1 MEILSAHAAAAGADA
16 ETVREMLDCAACD
29 DAVRILREK
38 GLDREALGRVTE
50 KISFHLNHRAEPME
64 VGVLMFSKEYGIL
77 GRSDNEETLLKK
89 IMEER

>member
-1 MEILSAHAAAAGADA
+1 M
-16 ETVREMLDCAACD
+16 
-29 DAVRILREK
+29 
-38 GLDREALGRVTE
+38 DRETLSRLTE

>member
-1 MEILSAHAAAAGADA
+1 
-16 ETVREMLDCAACD
+16 
-29 DAVRILREK
+29 
-38 GLDREALGRVTE
+38 
-50 KISFHLNHRAEPME
+50 ME